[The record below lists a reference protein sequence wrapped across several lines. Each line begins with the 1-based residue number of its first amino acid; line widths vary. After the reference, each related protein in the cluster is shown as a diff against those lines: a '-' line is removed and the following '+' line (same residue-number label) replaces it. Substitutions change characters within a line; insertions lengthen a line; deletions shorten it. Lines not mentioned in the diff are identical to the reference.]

1 MKNRLFILLIL
12 FAFVACED
20 YSRTNYYEFVVENQM
35 SDKTVKIVP
44 KSKTD
49 FWISSKD
56 SYVVV
61 SGEKII
67 IGTKLVH
74 YGGDDRPKPPKYA
87 FDIYKPDEI
96 MEPFELYIDD
106 IKQEKT
112 FSFRKFWDFSLGS
125 VNESGKYTLVINEN
139 TLNN

>member
-12 FAFVACED
+12 FTFVACND
-20 YSRTNYYEFVVENQM
+20 YSHTNYYEFIVENQL

-61 SGEKII
+61 SGEKNI
-67 IGTKLVH
+67 IGTKLVY

-87 FDIYKPDEI
+87 LDIYKPDEI
-96 MEPFELYIDD
+96 IEPFEVYIDD

-112 FSFRKFWDFSLGS
+112 FSVRKFWDFSLGS

-139 TLNN
+139 ILNN